1 MRRAPLRRT
10 AQRIRTARIPST
22 WGVPFCLVD
31 APVRRACVR
40 SVGCCGCCQSRTGTR
55 LISPRPAQMRGSPF
69 AHPHRD
75 WAHPSHIG
83 TGAGAIAYIEPDET
97 KQARHLDARLRSRC
111 LATCLGWDVSALHR
125 VWVAPCLGCNV
136 SGLQPC
142 LGCDG
147 RCDPVRRLQ
156 RCAAG
161 TNARTNG
168 SSRSCVRA
176 RTSSRR
182 RRVALVP
189 PGLPRWGVVRDRC
202 AAFRRP
208 YPSGLTGP
216 RDLRRRRLPT
226 SSTSA

>member
-40 SVGCCGCCQSRTGTR
+40 LVGRMLR
-55 LISPRPAQMRGSPF
+55 MLPE
-69 AHPHRD
+69 PHRD
-75 WAHPSHIG
+75 KAHLSQAC
-83 TGAGAIAYIEPDET
+83 TDAGLTVRTSAPGLGSP
-97 KQARHLDARLRSRC
+97 QPHRHR
-111 LATCLGWDVSALHR
+111 GWGHR
-125 VWVAPCLGCNV
+125 VHRTGRNETSAPPGCAAPIALPCNVSGLGRVCLAPCLGCNV